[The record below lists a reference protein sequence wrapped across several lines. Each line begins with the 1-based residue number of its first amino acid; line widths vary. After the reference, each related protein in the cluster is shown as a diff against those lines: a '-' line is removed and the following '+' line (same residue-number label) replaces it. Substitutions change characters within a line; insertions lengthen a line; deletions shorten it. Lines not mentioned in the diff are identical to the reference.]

1 MKRREKAMEN
11 NYILYIAV
19 GLVFVCGAI
28 FIYFAYKYPSKV
40 REWLLYA
47 VTIAEKEY
55 GGGTGQIKLRA
66 VYDKF
71 LAKYPKLSF
80 FISFETF
87 SGWVDIVLD
96 KMRVMIEENPAANAL
111 VKG

>member
-1 MKRREKAMEN
+1 MEN
-11 NYILYIAV
+11 NYILYIVLA
-19 GLVFVCGAI
+19 GCAAATAI
-28 FIYFAYKYPSKV
+28 LSYLAYKYPAKV

-66 VYDKF
+66 VYDMF

-80 FISFETF
+80 FIGFETF
-87 SGWVDIVLD
+87 SLWVDVALD
-96 KMRVMIEENPAANAL
+96 KMKDMLEQNKAVQKL
-111 VKG
+111 VTSTEK

>member
-1 MKRREKAMEN
+1 MEN

-19 GLVFVCGAI
+19 GLVIVCGAI
-28 FIYFAYKYPSKV
+28 FIYFAYKYPAKV

-55 GGGTGQIKLRA
+55 GSGTGQIKLRA
-66 VYDKF
+66 VYDMF
-71 LAKYPKLSF
+71 LAKYPKLSI

-87 SGWVDIVLD
+87 SGWVDIALD

>member
-1 MKRREKAMEN
+1 MNN

-19 GLVFVCGAI
+19 GLVIVCGAI
-28 FIYFAYKYPSKV
+28 LIYFAYKYPAKV

-55 GGGTGQIKLRA
+55 GSGTGQIKLRA
-66 VYDKF
+66 VYDMF
-71 LAKYPKLSF
+71 LAKYPKLSI

-87 SGWVDIVLD
+87 SGWVDIALD
-96 KMRVMIEENPAANAL
+96 KMRMMIEQNPAANAL